1 MAMVCHRHVYWCCNR
16 DWFGVVANEPRITQ
30 NRKGEWAMTYRRT
43 IREWMLD
50 ARDKARQYGEVAI
63 ALAMMAGASF
73 IGAAAAHW
81 VFGP

>member
-1 MAMVCHRHVYWCCNR
+1 MRH
-16 DWFGVVANEPRITQ
+16 
-30 NRKGEWAMTYRRT
+30 RRT
-43 IREWMLD
+43 IREWLDD

-73 IGAAAAHW
+73 AGASAAHW

>member
-1 MAMVCHRHVYWCCNR
+1 MRHNLT
-16 DWFGVVANEPRITQ
+16 F
-30 NRKGEWAMTYRRT
+30 KEWAAR
-43 IREWMLD
+43 

-73 IGAAAAHW
+73 AGASAAHW